1 MVYSI
6 SLKVYELSQKL
17 LNLKKKKTPRKCK
30 NYVKNLFNIP
40 FSNKILLLLV
50 PGVQLVYHCNENG

>member
-6 SLKVYELSQKL
+6 SLKVYELTQNL
-17 LNLKKKKTPRKCK
+17 LILKKKPPRKCK